1 MRNEKELAL
10 DPQESHTAVKGFDY
24 IELYVGNAWQAMHF
38 YRTVFGFTP
47 VAYAGLDTGVRDRVS
62 FVVQQGK
69 INLVLTSAV
78 SADGP
83 IAEHVRVHGDG
94 VKDIAFRVN
103 DAERAFADTV
113 RLGARAVHEPTVVEG
128 PEGRIVKAT
137 IAAWGDTVHTFVQ
150 RGSYD
155 GPFFPGY
162 KPMKRSLPG
171 GRYGLAAIDHV
182 AVSVEKGRLDYWA
195 DFYKRVLNFRQ
206 SHQEDISTEYSAM
219 NSKVVENESGKIKFP
234 MQEPADGKRKSQ
246 IEEYLSFY
254 GGAGVQH
261 IALLSGNIVET
272 VRGLRADGVEFLNI
286 PSAYYEALEGRVGR
300 LPEELST
307 LRELNILVD
316 RDESGYLLQVF
327 TRPLQSRPTLF
338 MEIIQRKGA
347 RGFGAGNIRA
357 LFEAVE
363 REQAARGTL

>member
-1 MRNEKELAL
+1 MRIEREVAPG
-10 DPQESHTAVKGFDY
+10 PQESPTSVKGFDY

-62 FVVQQGK
+62 FVIRQGK

-78 SADGP
+78 DIDSP

-103 DAERAFADTV
+103 DAGRAFDETV
-113 RLGARAVHEPTVVEG
+113 RRGARPVLGPTVVEG

-137 IAAWGDTVHTFVQ
+137 IGAWGDTVHTFVQ
-150 RGSYD
+150 RGPYD
-155 GPFFPGY
+155 GPFFPGFR
-162 KPMKRSLPG
+162 PMKSAPAA

-182 AVSVEKGRLDYWA
+182 AVSVEQGRLDYWV
-195 DFYKRVLNFRQ
+195 DFYKRVLNFHQ

-219 NSKVVENESGKIKFP
+219 NSKVVENETGKIKFP
-234 MQEPADGKRKSQ
+234 MQEPAAGKRKSQ

-254 GGAGVQH
+254 GGPGAQH
-261 IALLSGNIVET
+261 IALLTSNIVET
-272 VRGLRADGVEFLNI
+272 VRALRANGVEFLRI
-286 PSAYYEALEGRVGR
+286 PQTYYEALEGRVGR
-300 LPEELST
+300 LPEDMAT

-327 TRPLQSRPTLF
+327 SRPLQSRPTLF
-338 MEIIQRKGA
+338 MEVIQRKGA
-347 RGFGAGNIRA
+347 RGFGGGNIRA